1 MRPDI
6 SRINFSYA
14 LSESLFELGAGLL
27 GPIEADRGANLG
39 FLAGA
44 TPPGRRNAV
53 GTNDVVPA
61 MFMLEMY
68 SMLVWKSSTSTQN
81 VLNINLWFGV
91 EGRM

>member
-27 GPIEADRGANLG
+27 GPIEADLGANLG

-44 TPPGRRNAV
+44 APPGRRNAV
-53 GTNDVVPA
+53 GTKEVVPA
-61 MFMLEMY
+61 RFQ
-68 SMLVWKSSTSTQN
+68 VIT
-81 VLNINLWFGV
+81 
-91 EGRM
+91 